1 MSNWKFTTY
10 TQRGINHSVC
20 QDRVKIYEDKH
31 RLIACLCDG
40 LGSLNNSHIAAEVTV
55 NTVIETFRELSAAKS
70 GDKQIKSTLV
80 DKIQSRLQETA
91 DEKGISPVSM
101 DCTLLFV
108 CLFKQ
113 QDIAVIG
120 NLGDSALC
128 MIGKSDVR
136 LYCENSIHSDGTR
149 AVQDEDAEQHLN
161 MKTVKLRDS
170 VQGFLLTSDG
180 LENEIY
186 FKGLDYVSKGAEL
199 YFNAVLAEDPKSV
212 IADRVKSLTADPD
225 TIFYDD
231 ISVAVLSRA
240 EAPVCLP
247 EEPTWPCVCGN
258 NNPLYE
264 SFCTKCGRD
273 FLDVYRNV
281 DLKGDKTHFFRRLQR
296 DPEKREQL
304 LESLC
309 DTDAATENLSFMS
322 GIPSAAPSPYA
333 PPAPQQPGY
342 GYAAPAQQ
350 RPMKQQSF
358 AAPAPQNSGR
368 PAHAGQPRQQAKQS
382 RSGSTIPVIAWAFMV
397 GGLAVG
403 LLLGAVLMALVKDAS
418 NAPPRTGTRIT
429 QPVPGNEN
437 GGAPGGNIGAENSG
451 DNIGQNGE
459 NPGEPPSDPGQQG
472 TPPAESPSEPYIET
486 TISPNDPIIG
496 KWECNYNGT
505 TYTCSFTENRVDIKD
520 GVGYEDSGTFTR
532 EGSNYVISLSSNE
545 KETIPIQLEN
555 SGTTLTFRITLKPY
569 NGDEES
575 FTFTKEPSN
584 GDSQSES
591 SENGYYPE
599 G

>member
-1 MSNWKFTTY
+1 MSNWKYTTY
-10 TQRGINHSVC
+10 TQRGINHCVC

-304 LESLC
+304 MESLC

-569 NGDEES
+569 NGDEEY

>member
-128 MIGKSDVR
+128 MIGKSDAR

-161 MKTVKLRDS
+161 MKTIKLRDS

-429 QPVPGNEN
+429 QPVPGDEN

>member
-128 MIGKSDVR
+128 MIGKSDAR

-403 LLLGAVLMALVKDAS
+403 LLLGADLMALVKDAS
-418 NAPPRTGTRIT
+418 NAPPRTRTRIT

-486 TISPNDPIIG
+486 TISLNDPIIG

-532 EGSNYVISLSSNE
+532 EGSNYVISLSNE

-555 SGTTLTFRITLKPY
+555 SGTTLTFRITLKPN

>member
-128 MIGKSDVR
+128 MIGKSDAR

-296 DPEKREQL
+296 DSEKREQL

-358 AAPAPQNSGR
+358 AVPAPQNSGR

-486 TISPNDPIIG
+486 TISLNDPIIG

>member
-1 MSNWKFTTY
+1 M
-10 TQRGINHSVC
+10 
-20 QDRVKIYEDKH
+20 
-31 RLIACLCDG
+31 
-40 LGSLNNSHIAAEVTV
+40 
-55 NTVIETFRELSAAKS
+55 
-70 GDKQIKSTLV
+70 
-80 DKIQSRLQETA
+80 
-91 DEKGISPVSM
+91 
-101 DCTLLFV
+101 
-108 CLFKQ
+108 
-113 QDIAVIG
+113 
-120 NLGDSALC
+120 
-128 MIGKSDVR
+128 
-136 LYCENSIHSDGTR
+136 
-149 AVQDEDAEQHLN
+149 
-161 MKTVKLRDS
+161 
-170 VQGFLLTSDG
+170 
-180 LENEIY
+180 
-186 FKGLDYVSKGAEL
+186 SKGAEL

-304 LESLC
+304 MESLC

-368 PAHAGQPRQQAKQS
+368 PAHAGQPRQQAKQG

-459 NPGEPPSDPGQQG
+459 NPGEPLADPGQQV

-486 TISPNDPIIG
+486 TISLNDPIIG

-532 EGSNYVISLSSNE
+532 EGSNYVISLSNE

-555 SGTTLTFRITLKPY
+555 SGTTLTFRITLKPN

>member
-91 DEKGISPVSM
+91 DEKGISPASM
-101 DCTLLFV
+101 DCTLLFA

-128 MIGKSDVR
+128 MIGKSDAR

-358 AAPAPQNSGR
+358 AVPAPQNSGR

-418 NAPPRTGTRIT
+418 NAPPRTRTRIT

-486 TISPNDPIIG
+486 TISLNDPIIG

-532 EGSNYVISLSSNE
+532 EGSNYVISLSNE

-555 SGTTLTFRITLKPY
+555 SGTTLTFRITLKPN